1 MKEQQAVLD
10 FFAQPENLPLGL
22 AVAEQM
28 DTLRE
33 RMNTQFWQ
41 ALQHQIASMVAEH
54 ALPWQVTITE
64 DKNTAELAVVSL
76 VGLHCTLPVG
86 QELYLRP
93 MMEQQNLGGDLR
105 IYFGLMWSAPP
116 SPEHTSLP
124 EIAALQASLKQ
135 AGYKNNQNYLAWQW
149 SKLHP
154 RRQDFLLRYA
164 QQPNALLDDAQAF
177 LQKLLLEQRDLIA
190 TANAALQAAPRS
202 MAISL
207 SKLHSKRPEH
217 T

>member
-10 FFAQPENLPLGL
+10 FFAQTENLPLGL

-41 ALQHQIASMVAEH
+41 ALQQRLAAAMAEA
-54 ALPWQVTITE
+54 ALPWLVTVTE
-64 DKNTAELAVVSL
+64 DKNAAELAVVSL
-76 VGLHCTLPVG
+76 VGLHCAMPVG

-93 MMEQQNLGGDLR
+93 MMEQQNLGGDWR

-124 EIAALQASLKQ
+124 EIAALKESLKQ

-164 QQPNALLDDAQAF
+164 QQPKALLDDAQAF

-190 TANAALQAAPRS
+190 TANAALQTAPRS
-202 MAISL
+202 SAISL
-207 SKLHSKRPEH
+207 SRLRSKRSD
-217 T
+217 